1 MYIARRHLVPYMGT
15 YKALLLVGLLY
26 LTFKMSHFCYLH
38 YIIWNNTV
46 FTLLYIAEQ
55 KAEPK
60 SFLKIGFAAVSL
72 VLTFLEA
79 EQKNLF
85 IYCFVSSSSLLFI
98 SFSPI
103 TMHFVTIVTQHLN
116 NFKFRQKHNQLKDSR
131 LRTSGSQSWVQTCYE
146 FSLGRMTISSDLKHI
161 ERFFLM

>member
-1 MYIARRHLVPYMGT
+1 MGT

-26 LTFKMSHFCYLH
+26 LTFKMSHFCYLI
-38 YIIWNNTV
+38 YNTV
-46 FTLLYIAEQ
+46 FKLLYIAEQ

-60 SFLKIGFAAVSL
+60 SFLKIGFVAVSL

-116 NFKFRQKHNQLKDSR
+116 NF
-131 LRTSGSQSWVQTCYE
+131 
-146 FSLGRMTISSDLKHI
+146 
-161 ERFFLM
+161 